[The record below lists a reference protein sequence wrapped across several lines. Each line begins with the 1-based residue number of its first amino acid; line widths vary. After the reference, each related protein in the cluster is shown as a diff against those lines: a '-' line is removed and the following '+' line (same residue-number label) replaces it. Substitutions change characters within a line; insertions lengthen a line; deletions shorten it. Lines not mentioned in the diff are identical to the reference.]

1 MHGERRSHKRLYF
14 VKIIDLRRRRRDRVC
29 ATPKYICQAGPIVP
43 PCARSICD
51 IVTLPPAIRSLVPRL
66 MDMPLEPCVLSLN
79 AGRSEG
85 MKACLAVA
93 STAARSVIKAA
104 EGFLDDPQRFAAV
117 AGVAK
122 AYQAAGVAGGNA
134 SLVRRLDHKAL
145 PLNDPIW
152 AAHRSFWPFR
162 RGASSGKGFYNA
174 DP

>member
-1 MHGERRSHKRLYF
+1 MDPCIKLLEPYYEYLPLFNVTTTNPQAMHGERRSHKRLYF

-29 ATPKYICQAGPIVP
+29 ATPKYVCQAGPIVP

-66 MDMPLEPCVLSLN
+66 VDMPLEPCVLSLN

-122 AYQAAGVAGGNA
+122 AYQAA
-134 SLVRRLDHKAL
+134 
-145 PLNDPIW
+145 
-152 AAHRSFWPFR
+152 
-162 RGASSGKGFYNA
+162 
-174 DP
+174 